1 MATWALPMATVLPLL
16 VTQYRCHMLSWALDS
31 AWVVT
36 IFGIPFRSQCF
47 ITSCYAPRLQGDA
60 SCVGKGL
67 ALVFSPLR
75 QGLHFT
81 QIYEGVE
88 RERREGEGRGEGL
101 YYYEQVILHVHVK

>member
-1 MATWALPMATVLPLL
+1 MCDYLL
-16 VTQYRCHMLSWALDS
+16 AVWHGYLGFAYGDSAGDTNRCHMLSWALDS

-67 ALVFSPLR
+67 ALVFSLLR

-81 QIYEGVE
+81 QIYEE
-88 RERREGEGRGEGL
+88 RERREGEGRGRGIVL
-101 YYYEQVILHVHVK
+101 L